1 MPPRSSIDQLR
12 AMERRQALQDRSAWR
27 TPDYRSGTY
36 RSRQASPNT
45 LGPQEDVIEQRRLH
59 RNRVQVSALG
69 SARHRNILL
78 ENLILLAFLA
88 ASIWGLYSLTLHL
101 LAQA

>member
-1 MPPRSSIDQLR
+1 MSPRSSIDQLR
-12 AMERRQALQDRSAWR
+12 AMERRQALQERSAWR
-27 TPDYRSGTY
+27 SSGY
-36 RSRQASPNT
+36 GSRHTASNT
-45 LGPQEDVIEQRRLH
+45 LGPQEDVVEQRRLH
-59 RNRVQVSALG
+59 RNRVHVSAIG

-88 ASIWGLYSLTLHL
+88 ASIWGLYSITLHL